1 MYKPVHILSRKSI
14 QQQGNV
20 FIWCTGSRSLV
31 GCFEFLI
38 SKSSNTFPG
47 WRRVDNNHS
56 PITVPTAYRWI
67 TDAVLDQS
75 TAHNWLE
82 AERFT
87 LFPVEVRP
95 SMVLTYSVYKNG
107 SGLSRESQDIIPPD
121 FPVELFLRGGALTK
135 QPFSFAIAI
144 FVSINHSPFTRTC
157 LWTFWHLRKRNVN
170 TRRRWC
176 GCTGVVFV
184 HISSSLILVAGY
196 ACHGHVHTPCSKW
209 IERFGHVEL
218 FHLLF
223 PLPFP

>member
-135 QPFSFAIAI
+135 
-144 FVSINHSPFTRTC
+144 
-157 LWTFWHLRKRNVN
+157 HLPLLYLCPL
-170 TRRRWC
+170 TI
-176 GCTGVVFV
+176 
-184 HISSSLILVAGY
+184 HYSQELVY
-196 ACHGHVHTPCSKW
+196 
-209 IERFGHVEL
+209 ERFGISENETSTPGEDGVDVLVWFL
-218 FHLLF
+218 FI
-223 PLPFP
+223 